1 MCYNKNETTQ
11 HDKRTPPCSSPSS
24 PITPTSSQTSRS
36 TAYSQ
41 GSESSDAPT
50 TRCVSQAA
58 TTLAIA
64 NDGRGIIDRNA
75 ATWAFEQ
82 NIHSARFRHKASTF
96 GHYVTIALTVT
107 VTDENG
113 DMQEHDICAF
123 DHYGKATTVNVDE
136 TANGN

>member
-1 MCYNKNETTQ
+1 MQLTI
-11 HDKRTPPCSSPSS
+11 
-24 PITPTSSQTSRS
+24 ITRHTNQLADQQINGLLAGQRIVGCTDNTLRL
-36 TAYSQ
+36 A
-41 GSESSDAPT
+41 GG
-50 TRCVSQAA
+50 R
-58 TTLAIA
+58 TLAIA

-96 GHYVTIALTVT
+96 GHYVTITLTVT

-123 DHYGKATTVNVDE
+123 DHYGNATTVNVDE